1 MTARAMAV
9 AVTVGV
15 GNKVVIQVMIVLVM
29 GVGLIMTIQLVCGIC
44 MDVRVGVGR
53 CAHQGKFGIVGNWF
67 IQAATIRA
75 LSLTAGRDR
84 TKNTEGVTSATIQ
97 PAFPARTAR
106 HAQRRVFA
114 TPPASP
120 ATLENTR
127 TQGMSQAALP
137 AQQANTARQMLLAVR
152 IVPTTPSLLH
162 PI

>member
-1 MTARAMAV
+1 
-9 AVTVGV
+9 
-15 GNKVVIQVMIVLVM
+15 MIVM
-29 GVGLIMTIQLVCGIC
+29 
-44 MDVRVGVGR
+44 
-53 CAHQGKFGIVGNWF
+53 KIVGDPATIVSAGAGIAMKIVVDRVNM
-67 IQAATIRA
+67 IPMQAATIRA

>member
-15 GNKVVIQVMIVLVM
+15 GKKVAIQVLIVLVM
-29 GVGLIMTIQLVCGIC
+29 GVGLIMTIQLVR
-44 MDVRVGVGR
+44 DVRVGVGR

-84 TKNTEGVTSATIQ
+84 TKHTEGVTSATIQ

>member
-1 MTARAMAV
+1 MIVMDPAIAP
-9 AVTVGV
+9 VT
-15 GNKVVIQVMIVLVM
+15 IVLV
-29 GVGLIMTIQLVCGIC
+29 GAGTAILVVIH
-44 MDVRVGVGR
+44 RVNM
-53 CAHQGKFGIVGNWF
+53 IPM
-67 IQAATIRA
+67 QAATIRA